1 MRRLWECLILL
12 LLLAGS
18 AAAERAKARDDDLAE
33 YFRAAAYDDAEAMLA
48 AALRLARKYQSS
60 YWPTIVAEHYWHG
73 RGTPAD
79 PAEAVA
85 WYRRA
90 AVRGGELA
98 MHALAR
104 AHYRGVG
111 AEEDLEAVIFWLEQA
126 GRHKHARAML
136 ELTIYGRRG
145 IPFTRDQILVDAA
158 RDHGF
163 EVVLARTRIAAQIDR
178 DAMPPLRAA
187 YVRAFRIFACPWA
200 APPDYAEALRYL
212 MLAVGEGWGDGAAY
226 LFRFGIAHPAFT
238 DACPRG

>member
-1 MRRLWECLILL
+1 MWRLWSCL
-12 LLLAGS
+12 LLLALLAGG
-18 AAAERAKARDDDLAE
+18 AAAEQTDAQDGDFEEFYRALARNDEA
-33 YFRAAAYDDAEAMLA
+33 AMLA
-48 AALRLARKYQSS
+48 PALRLARGHQSS
-60 YWPTIVAEHYWHG
+60 HWPTIVADLYWHG

-79 PAEAVA
+79 PVQAVG

-111 AEEDLEAVIFWLEQA
+111 AEEDVEAVIFWLEQA
-126 GRHKHARAML
+126 ERRKHARAML
-136 ELTIYGRRG
+136 ELTIYERRG
-145 IPFTRDQILVDAA
+145 IPFPRDQKFVDAA
-158 RDHGF
+158 RDRGF
-163 EVVLARTRIAAQIDR
+163 AAVLARTRVAAQIDR
-178 DAMPPLRAA
+178 DAMPPLLAA

-212 MLAVGEGWGDGAAY
+212 MLAVGEGWEDGVGY
-226 LFRFGIAHPAFT
+226 LYRFAVAHPAFT